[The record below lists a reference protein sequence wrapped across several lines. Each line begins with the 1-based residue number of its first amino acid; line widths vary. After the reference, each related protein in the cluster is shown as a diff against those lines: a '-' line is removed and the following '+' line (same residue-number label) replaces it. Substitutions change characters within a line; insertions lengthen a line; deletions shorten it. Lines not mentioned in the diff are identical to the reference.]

1 MQKSEPF
8 KKKYIFRGGIML
20 VHDHKTKKSEVI
32 DFMEMATSAADP
44 DFFKGDRSLLEKVSI
59 GKIFVHQLQI
69 NKWTDIKF
77 WMNLSFTSQKYMY
90 HTFASTL

>member
-8 KKKYIFRGGIML
+8 KKNNIFRGGIML

-59 GKIFVHQLQI
+59 GKIFVHQLFSE
-69 NKWTDIKF
+69 T
-77 WMNLSFTSQKYMY
+77 
-90 HTFASTL
+90 